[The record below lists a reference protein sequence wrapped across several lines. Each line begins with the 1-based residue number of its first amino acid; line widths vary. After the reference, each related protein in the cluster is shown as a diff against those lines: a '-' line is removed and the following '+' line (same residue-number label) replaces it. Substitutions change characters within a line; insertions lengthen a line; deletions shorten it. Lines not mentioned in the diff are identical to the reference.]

1 MSTPLVSDCPCLLC
15 SFKSISR
22 GSTTL
27 ELKIRAFFTQKF
39 KVQFSSQNVGNIIVQ
54 SSRLKFRILFIMKLT
69 QYIYYSNKQIVF
81 LQLVLNN
88 VSPVQ
93 NAFLWQDIKLIRAIF
108 KKDKIVLAFLLVLGN
123 NYFR

>member
-1 MSTPLVSDCPCLLC
+1 
-15 SFKSISR
+15 
-22 GSTTL
+22 
-27 ELKIRAFFTQKF
+27 
-39 KVQFSSQNVGNIIVQ
+39 
-54 SSRLKFRILFIMKLT
+54 MKLT
-69 QYIYYSNKQIVF
+69 QYIYYSNKQSVF

>member
-1 MSTPLVSDCPCLLC
+1 M
-15 SFKSISR
+15 
-22 GSTTL
+22 
-27 ELKIRAFFTQKF
+27 QKF

-54 SSRLKFRILFIMKLT
+54 SSKLKFRILNIMKLT
-69 QYIYYSNKQIVF
+69 QYIYYSNKQSVF
-81 LQLVLNN
+81 LQLVSNN

>member
-1 MSTPLVSDCPCLLC
+1 M
-15 SFKSISR
+15 
-22 GSTTL
+22 L
-27 ELKIRAFFTQKF
+27 ELKIRAFFMQKF

-54 SSRLKFRILFIMKLT
+54 SSRLKFRILNIMKLT
-69 QYIYYSNKQIVF
+69 QYIYYSNKQSVF
-81 LQLVLNN
+81 LQLVSNN